1 MRPTPGA
8 FATLFAQQRGLAW
21 RGWPAAASPVGRW
34 AVPTPLF
41 PVAAARS
48 PRVPPVCA
56 RPAPLVPPRGRRVLL
71 WCPLRS
77 SAAWRGVAGPQRPP
91 PWGAG
96 RCPPPCSPWRPR
108 AALAC
113 LQCAHALR
121 PWCPQGDAG
130 CCCGAPY
137 AAARPGVAWLARSG
151 LLRGALGGA
160 HPPLS
165 RGYLHI
171 DAQTLRFPGRVAIC
185 RGCQTRLYCVGN
197 GPALFI
203 NGCVLTAGFG
213 PQGGGEGRKAV
224 VEGGCK

>member
-1 MRPTPGA
+1 MGSCCSRCAILRSGMVW
-8 FATLFAQQRGLAW
+8 L
-21 RGWPAAASPVGRW
+21 
-34 AVPTPLF
+34 
-41 PVAAARS
+41 ARS
-48 PRVPPVCA
+48 GLRLGSLHPPLAVNATSFRVALVHTLHILCPCA
-56 RPAPLVPPRGRRVLL
+56 LRQGPLRRF
-71 WCPLRS
+71 LRS

-108 AALAC
+108 ATLAC
-113 LQCAHALR
+113 LQCARALR
-121 PWCPQGDAG
+121 PWCPLGYAG
-130 CCCGAPY
+130 CCCSAPY

-151 LLRGALGGA
+151 LLRWALGGA

-171 DAQTLRFPGRVAIC
+171 DAQTLLFPGCVAVC
-185 RGCQTRLYCVGN
+185 RGYQTRLYCVGN
-197 GPALFI
+197 GPALLI